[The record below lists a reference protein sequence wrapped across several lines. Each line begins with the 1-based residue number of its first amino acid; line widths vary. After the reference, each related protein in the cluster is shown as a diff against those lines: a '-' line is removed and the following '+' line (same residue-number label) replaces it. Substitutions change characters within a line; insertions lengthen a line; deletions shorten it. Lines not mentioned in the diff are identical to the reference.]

1 MTPRLRSLVTLM
13 GLGYCLV
20 QPVQANQIRDLSNQ
34 ARELASN
41 GYPTSAIQV
50 YNKAVILDAAQPMSR
65 RDVSLYFNL
74 ALLFIDQSQIDPAI
88 AALQQA
94 IVINPNHLKS
104 HFNLG
109 LLYADTGK
117 RDLAQ
122 KELGTA
128 LALASGNAN
137 LAQYILETIEERKL
151 MDSNPSVVAPGSP
164 ATPAS
169 NSNTA
174 PPVPPAP

>member
-1 MTPRLRSLVTLM
+1 MAPRFRWLLTLLVF
-13 GLGYCLV
+13 LV
-20 QPVQANQIRDLSNQ
+20 QPVQANQIRDLANQ

-50 YNKAVILDAAQPMSR
+50 YNQAVILDAAQPMSR

-94 IVINPNHLKS
+94 IIINPNHLKS

-137 LAQYILETIEERKL
+137 LAQFILQTIEDRKL
-151 MDSNPSVVAPGSP
+151 MDNSPSGATPGSQ
-164 ATPAS
+164 AIPAS

-174 PPVPPAP
+174 PPAPPAP